1 MNIGTLGFPADQQ
14 QKLSR
19 ILELSR
25 NQRYELVAFDP
36 QMPPDLLL
44 LFGAEA
50 LADPSLEQLS
60 AGYRSRI
67 ILVSK
72 ETPTESG
79 LGHIR
84 YPLVSSRVIR
94 TLDEMTSENEETD
107 AQELQA
113 AEAAAEQRFSK
124 YEAITVETE
133 LQIVEESYRVLVV
146 DDNIAMQQ
154 ALTLQLQQLPAA
166 VELAYA
172 ENGEQALNK
181 VTAERFDFIFLD
193 VMMPGIDG
201 FETCSRMREIPSLKK
216 TPIIM
221 LTSKTS
227 PLDEVKGIMAGCST
241 YLTKP
246 IEPVEFQKVIGRV
259 SAWVNEFKRACA

>member
-44 LFGAEA
+44 LFGAET

-67 ILVSK
+67 IQVSK
-72 ETPTESG
+72 DAPADGS

-94 TLDEMTSENEETD
+94 TLDEMTSENEHPDE
-107 AQELQA
+107 QELQA
-113 AEAAAEQRFSK
+113 AAAAAEQRFSK
-124 YEAITVETE
+124 YEAITVGDE
-133 LQIVEESYRVLVV
+133 LQIDQETYRVLVV
-146 DDNIAMQQ
+146 DDNLAMQQ
-154 ALTLQLQQLPAA
+154 ALALQLQKLPST

-172 ENGEQALNK
+172 ESGEQALDK
-181 VTAERFDFIFLD
+181 VKAERFDFIFLD

-201 FETCSRMREIPSLKK
+201 FETCSRMREIQDLKK

-246 IEPVEFQKVIGRV
+246 IEPVEFQKVISRV
-259 SAWVNEFKRACA
+259 SAWVNEFKRA

>member
-1 MNIGTLGFPADQQ
+1 MNIGTIGFPADQQ
-14 QKLSR
+14 QKLAR

-44 LFGAEA
+44 LFGEEA
-50 LADPSLEQLS
+50 TADPALENLS
-60 AGYRSRI
+60 AGYRSRMI
-67 ILVSK
+67 QVSK
-72 ETPTESG
+72 EVPSESG

-94 TLDEMTSENEETD
+94 TLDEMTSENEESCD
-107 AQELQA
+107 DLQA
-113 AEAAAEQRFSK
+113 AAAAAEERFRK
-124 YEAITVETE
+124 YTE
-133 LQIVEESYRVLVV
+133 VTADLPQPVTQQDHYRVLVV
-146 DDNIAMQQ
+146 DDNSAMQQ
-154 ALTLQLQQLPAA
+154 ALTLELEKLPAA

-172 ENGEQALNK
+172 DTGEQAL
-181 VTAERFDFIFLD
+181 ERVNDGPFDFIFLD
-193 VMMPGIDG
+193 VVMPGIDG
-201 FETCSRMREIPSLKK
+201 FETCTRMRELPTLKK

-246 IEPVEFQKVIGRV
+246 IDPEEFQKVIGRV
-259 SAWVNEFKRACA
+259 SSWVNEFKRN